1 MENLM
6 NKEFR
11 VRSTDLNAVTEAVKA
26 APPLTVGGLTMW
38 GVGLSEWVLILTAI
52 YTVLQIYF
60 LLRDRLGQKH
70 RKKDGSE

>member
-1 MENLM
+1 MD
-6 NKEFR
+6 KELR

-38 GVGLSEWVLILTAI
+38 GVSLSEWVLILTAI

-60 LLRDRLGQKH
+60 LLRDKLGQKH

>member
-1 MENLM
+1 MHE
-6 NKEFR
+6 EIR

-26 APPLTVGGLTMW
+26 APPITVGGLTLW
-38 GVGLSEWVLILTAI
+38 GVSLSEWVLILTAI

-60 LLRDRLGQKH
+60 LLRDKLGQKH

>member
-1 MENLM
+1 MD
-6 NKEFR
+6 KEFR

-38 GVGLSEWVLILTAI
+38 GVSLSEWVLILTAI

-60 LLRDRLGQKH
+60 LLRDKLGQEH

>member
-1 MENLM
+1 MD
-6 NKEFR
+6 KEFR

-26 APPLTVGGLTMW
+26 APPITVGGLTMW
-38 GVGLSEWVLILTAI
+38 GVSLSEWVLILTAI

-60 LLRDRLGQKH
+60 LLRDKLGQKH

>member
-1 MENLM
+1 MY
-6 NKEFR
+6 KEFR

-26 APPLTVGGLTMW
+26 VPPITVGGLTMW
-38 GVGLSEWVLILTAI
+38 GVSLSEWVLILTAI

-60 LLRDRLGQKH
+60 LLRDKLGQKH